1 MPVLALSE
9 DEVRRTLKRAL
20 WLAGGAVVVLTPVLW
35 VWQGWRTWLVFL
47 IGALISATGVFEYL
61 QLLSAMMS
69 RMEEGR
75 DPTPMG
81 RVTVMFFLRLLG
93 AAGLLY
99 VSLKVLRGSVYALL
113 GGLAVCLIALTIES
127 IRLAARR

>member
-1 MPVLALSE
+1 LPAIALSE

-20 WLAGGAVVVLTPVLW
+20 WIAGGAVVVLTPVLW
-35 VWQGWRTWLVFL
+35 VWQGWRAWLVFL
-47 IGALISATGVFEYL
+47 IGAAISATGVFEYL

-75 DPTPMG
+75 QPTPMG
-81 RVTVMFFLRLLG
+81 RVMAMFFLRLTG

>member
-1 MPVLALSE
+1 MPVILLSE

-75 DPTPMG
+75 EPTPMG

>member
-1 MPVLALSE
+1 LAVLALSE

-35 VWQGWRTWLVFL
+35 VWQGWRTWLAFL
-47 IGALISATGVFEYL
+47 IGALISATGLFEYL

-75 DPTPMG
+75 EPTPMG

>member
-75 DPTPMG
+75 EPTPMA

>member
-75 DPTPMG
+75 QPTPLG

>member
-75 DPTPMG
+75 EPAPMG

>member
-75 DPTPMG
+75 EPTPMG

>member
-1 MPVLALSE
+1 LPVLALSE

-127 IRLAARR
+127 IRLAAKR